1 MLCLKESEVKKDI
14 EHNGINLYSPT
25 VFPNLERVI
34 MQTSKETSVKEIM
47 LPVVNIL
54 AIDLLNRV
62 VSAMDDSTDGREI
75 NPYTFFNH
83 PELSNWLAEAKE
95 LLSNHKIML

>member
-1 MLCLKESEVKKDI
+1 
-14 EHNGINLYSPT
+14 
-25 VFPNLERVI
+25 

-47 LPVVNIL
+47 LPVINIL

-62 VSAMDDSTDGREI
+62 VLAMNDSTDGREI
-75 NPYTFFNH
+75 NPYAFFNH

-95 LLSNHKIML
+95 LLSNHKIISG